1 MAILISDKTEVMS
14 KTVTKDKKET
24 LGNDKRITSPRRYN
38 NLKYT
43 CIKDQSYEYMKQI
56 LTELKWEICSLLIIV
71 GYSNNPLSII
81 DSTNRG
87 NNQ

>member
-1 MAILISDKTEVMS
+1 MIFHANSKAKRAQVAILISDKTEVMS

-43 CIKDQSYEYMKQI
+43 CIKDQSY
-56 LTELKWEICSLLIIV
+56 
-71 GYSNNPLSII
+71 
-81 DSTNRG
+81 
-87 NNQ
+87 